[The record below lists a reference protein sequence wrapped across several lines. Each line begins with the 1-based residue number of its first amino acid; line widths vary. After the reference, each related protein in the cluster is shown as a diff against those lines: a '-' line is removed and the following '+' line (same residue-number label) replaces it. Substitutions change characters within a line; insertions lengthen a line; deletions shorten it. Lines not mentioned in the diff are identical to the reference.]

1 MSTTPS
7 LSRRSLV
14 QAATLVPLQAV
25 RGSAQNSALKIGLI
39 GAGSRGTYTATIIN
53 KNPGAK
59 VTAVCDVVESQMAN
73 AKAKI
78 GAPDAKT
85 FTNFQELLASD
96 VDAVM
101 IATPVYLHPEHF
113 EAAVK
118 SGKHI
123 YMEKP
128 AGLDVAGCKRVMRAA
143 DSAQR
148 NVNITFGFQQRY
160 GGVYVKAKQM
170 MESGAIGKIR
180 EIHGEFL
187 KFALQGNEPPVPAP
201 RNEKEKL
208 EQWKL
213 WRATF
218 GEVIVETY
226 VHNLD
231 AINWFVGAHPVK
243 AIGTGGRTVEK
254 RGDLLDHLSVTYDY
268 PGNVQ
273 MTFAGSQMT
282 PKFFRSNKE
291 RYIGENGFIET
302 AREYWTYN
310 TGGGLVTEKSGHD
323 ITQDALQAFVQRI
336 QEGKPEN
343 VGVRAAESTLTAIL
357 GQMAIDRKR
366 EVTWDE
372 MMRSA

>member
-1 MSTTPS
+1 MSHV
-7 LSRRSLV
+7 SRRIAL
-14 QAATLVPLQAV
+14 QTAALVPLQAV
-25 RGSAQNSALKIGLI
+25 RGTAQNSAVRIGLI
-39 GAGSRGTYTATIIN
+39 GAGSRGSYTGSLAAKET
-53 KNPGAK
+53 GAK
-59 VTAVCDVVESQMAN
+59 LVAICDVSDEQI
-73 AKAKI
+73 AKAKTRI
-78 GAPDAKT
+78 GAPDAKAYK
-85 FTNFQELLASD
+85 NYQDLLASSD

-128 AGLDVAGCKRVMRAA
+128 AGPDVAGCKRVMKAA
-143 DSAQR
+143 DSADR
-148 NVNITFGFQQRY
+148 KVNITFGFQQRY

-170 MESGAIGKIR
+170 LDSGGIGRIR
-180 EIHGEFL
+180 EVHGEFL
-187 KFALQGNEPPVPAP
+187 KFALAGDEPVAPPP

-231 AINWFVGAHPVK
+231 AINWFVGAHPLK
-243 AIGTGGRTVEK
+243 ALGTGGRTVEK

-268 PGNVQ
+268 PDNVQ
-273 MTFAGSQMT
+273 LSFIGSQMT
-282 PKFFRSNKE
+282 PRFFRSNRE
-291 RYIGENGFIET
+291 RYIGDKGFIET

-310 TGGGLVTEKSGHD
+310 TGSGPVTEKSGRD
-323 ITQDALQAFVQRI
+323 ITVDALQAFVRRVT
-336 QEGKPEN
+336 EGKPEN
-343 VGVRAAESTLTAIL
+343 VGVRAAESTLTSIL
-357 GQMAIDRKR
+357 GQMAIDRRR

-372 MMRSA
+372 MMKAA

>member
-1 MSTTPS
+1 MSEQ
-7 LSRRSLV
+7 LSRRAV
-14 QAATLVPLQAV
+14 MQAAALVPFQAV
-25 RGSAQNSALKIGLI
+25 RGSAQNSAVRIGLI
-39 GAGSRGTYTATIIN
+39 GAGSRGTYTATAIA
-53 KNPGAK
+53 KDPRVK
-59 VTAVCDVVESQMAN
+59 VTAICDVVDSQIVN
-73 AKAKI
+73 ARAKI
-78 GAPDAKT
+78 PGAADAKGYS
-85 FTNFQELLASD
+85 NFQDVLASD

-101 IATPVYLHPEHF
+101 IATPVWLHPDQF

-128 AGLDVAGCKRVMRAA
+128 AGMDVAGCKRVMRAA
-143 DSAQR
+143 DSADR
-148 NVNITFGFQQRY
+148 RINITFGFQQRY

-170 MESGAIGKIR
+170 LDSGGIGKVR
-180 EIHGEFL
+180 EVHGEFL
-187 KFALQGNEPPVPAP
+187 KFALKGDEPALPLP
-201 RNEKEKL
+201 RNDKEKL

-231 AINWFVGAHPVK
+231 AINWFLGGLPIK

-268 PGNVQ
+268 PQNVQ
-273 MTFAGSQMT
+273 MTFIGSQMT
-282 PKFFRSNKE
+282 PRFFRSNRE
-291 RYIGENGFIET
+291 RYLGEKGFIET

-310 TGGGLVTEKSGHD
+310 TGSGPVTEKSEHD
-323 ITQDALQAFVQRI
+323 ITIDSLQAFVKRVS
-336 QEGKPEN
+336 EGKPEN
-343 VGVRAAESTLTAIL
+343 VGVRAAESTLTSIL

-372 MMRSA
+372 MMKSA

>member
-1 MSTTPS
+1 M
-7 LSRRSLV
+7 
-14 QAATLVPLQAV
+14 QAAALVPLQAV
-25 RGSAQNSALKIGLI
+25 RSSAQNSAIRVGLI
-39 GAGSRGTYTATIIN
+39 GAGSRGTYTATTLN
-53 KNPGAK
+53 KDPRAK
-59 VTAVCDVVESQMAN
+59 IVAICDVVEGQVDK
-73 AKAKI
+73 AKARI
-78 GAPDAKT
+78 GAPDAKSYR
-85 FTNFQELLASD
+85 NFQDVLAD
-96 VDAVM
+96 KDIDAVM

-143 DSAQR
+143 DMADR
-148 NVNITFGFQQRY
+148 KINITFGFQQRY

-170 MESGAIGKIR
+170 LESGAIGKVR
-180 EIHGEFL
+180 EVHGEFL
-187 KFALQGNEPPVPAP
+187 KFALAGNEPQQPPP

-213 WRATF
+213 WRSTF

-231 AINWFVGAHPVK
+231 AINWFLGAHPLK
-243 AIGTGGRTVEK
+243 ALGTGGRTVEK

-268 PGNVQ
+268 PDNVQ
-273 MTFAGSQMT
+273 MTFIGSQMT
-282 PKFFRSNKE
+282 PQFFRSNRE
-291 RYIGENGFIET
+291 RYIGDKGFIET
-302 AREYWTYN
+302 AREYWSY
-310 TGGGLVTEKSGHD
+310 GLGKGSPITEKSTQD
-323 ITQDALQAFVQRI
+323 ITVDALAEFVRRVS
-336 QEGKPEN
+336 EGKPEN
-343 VGVRAAESTLTAIL
+343 VGVRAAESTLTSIL

-372 MMRSA
+372 MMKSA

>member
-1 MSTTPS
+1 MKPIA
-7 LSRRSLV
+7 RRSLV
-14 QAATLVPLQAV
+14 QAAAIVPFQAV
-25 RGSAQNSALKIGLI
+25 VGSAQNSAIKVGLV
-39 GAGSRGTYTATIIN
+39 GAGSRGTYTS
-53 KNPGAK
+53 GMVAK
-59 VTAVCDVVESQMAN
+59 DPRARITAVCDVVEEQMA
-73 AKAKI
+73 KTKQKI
-78 GAPDAKT
+78 GATDAKEYK
-85 FTNFQELLASD
+85 NIHDLLASD

-101 IATPVYLHPEHF
+101 IATPVYLHPDHF

-143 DSAQR
+143 DGAKRSQ
-148 NVNITFGFQQRY
+148 NITFGFQQRY
-160 GGVYVKAKQM
+160 GGVYVKAKAM
-170 MESGAIGKIR
+170 LDSGSLGKIR
-180 EIHGEFL
+180 EVHGEFL
-187 KFALQGNEPPVPAP
+187 KFALKGDEPVQPPP

-213 WRATF
+213 WRSTF

-231 AINWFVGAHPVK
+231 AINWFLGAHPIQ

-268 PGNVQ
+268 PNKVQ

-282 PKFFRSNKE
+282 PRFFRSNRE
-291 RYIGENGFIET
+291 RYICDNGFIET
-302 AREYWTYN
+302 AREYWTYS
-310 TGGGLVTEKSGHD
+310 TGGTPVTEKSEQD
-323 ITQDALQAFVQRI
+323 ISVDALREFVRRVS
-336 QEGKPEN
+336 ENKPEN
-343 VGVRAAESTLTAIL
+343 VGVRAVESTLTSIL
-357 GQMAIDRKR
+357 GQMAIDRRR

-372 MMRSA
+372 MMKSA

>member
-1 MSTTPS
+1 MKDLT
-7 LSRRSLV
+7 RRALV
-14 QAATLVPLQAV
+14 QTAAIVPFQAV
-25 RGSAQNSALKIGLI
+25 RGSAQNSAIKIGVI
-39 GAGSRGTYTATIIN
+39 GAGSRGTYTGTTVA
-53 KNPGAK
+53 KNPGVK
-59 VTAVCDVVESQMAN
+59 VTAICDVVDEQVAN

-78 GAPDAKT
+78 GAADAKGYR
-85 FTNFQELLASD
+85 NFQDVLSSD
-96 VDAVM
+96 VDAVI

-128 AGLDVAGCKRVMRAA
+128 AGLDVAGCKRVMKAA
-143 DSAQR
+143 DSADR
-148 NVNITFGFQQRY
+148 KINITFGFQQRY

-170 MESGAIGKIR
+170 LDAGGIGKIR
-180 EIHGEFL
+180 EVHGEFL
-187 KFALQGNEPPVPAP
+187 KFALKGDEPPIPPP
-201 RNEKEKL
+201 RNDKEKL

-231 AINWFVGAHPVK
+231 AINWFIGSRPLK
-243 AIGTGGRTVEK
+243 ALGTGGRTVEK

-268 PGNVQ
+268 PNKVQ
-273 MTFAGSQMT
+273 MTFIGSQMT
-282 PKFFRSNKE
+282 PRYFRSNKE
-291 RYIGENGFIET
+291 RYIGDNGFIET

-310 TGGGLVTEKSGHD
+310 TGSGPVTEKSPYD
-323 ITQDALQAFVQRI
+323 ITVDSLQAFVKRI
-336 QEGKPEN
+336 REGRPEN

-357 GQMAIDRKR
+357 GQMAIDRKA
-366 EVTWDE
+366 EVTWDD
-372 MMRSA
+372 MMKSA